1 MPVPSGGSWRR
12 RDLPY
17 HHNFLISPSKPSHI
31 PPLLIILATMT
42 RAALIIEDDPAL
54 AELVKLHLRDVD
66 CAADIADDGVTG
78 FEMFKNGSYELVVL
92 DIMLPRKDGL
102 SVCRD
107 IRRLPGYVPILMLTA
122 KSTEVDRVR
131 GLETGA
137 DDYLTK
143 PFSVR
148 ELVARIKA
156 LLRRVD
162 ALSPEAPG
170 ASEDAIIE
178 RGDMRISML
187 KRQVVVLG
195 EEIVLTAKEFDLLA
209 HFARNPGQV
218 FNRVQL
224 LDQVWGYNHEGYEH
238 TVNSHINRLRAKI
251 ESDPA
256 KPTYILTVWGVG
268 YKFAEL

>member
-1 MPVPSGGSWRR
+1 
-12 RDLPY
+12 
-17 HHNFLISPSKPSHI
+17 
-31 PPLLIILATMT
+31 MT
-42 RAALIIEDDPAL
+42 RAALIIEDDPSL
-54 AELVKLHLRDVD
+54 AELVRLHLRDVG

-78 FEMFKNGSYELVVL
+78 MEMFKDGHYELVVL
-92 DIMLPRKDGL
+92 DIMVPRKDGL

-122 KSTEVDRVR
+122 KSTELDRVR

-148 ELVARIKA
+148 ELVARVKA

-162 ALSPEAPG
+162 ALSAETTGSA
-170 ASEDAIIE
+170 ENDIIE
-178 RGDMRISML
+178 RGTMRITVP
-187 KRQVVVLG
+187 KREVCVNDQL
-195 EEIVLTAKEFDLLA
+195 ITLTAKEFDLLA

-251 ESDPA
+251 ETDPA
-256 KPTYILTVWGVG
+256 KPKYILTVWGVG
-268 YKFAEL
+268 YKFAES

>member
-1 MPVPSGGSWRR
+1 MS
-12 RDLPY
+12 
-17 HHNFLISPSKPSHI
+17 
-31 PPLLIILATMT
+31 
-42 RAALIIEDDPAL
+42 RAALIIEDDPNL
-54 AELVKLHLRDVD
+54 AELVQLHLRDVGLSV
-66 CAADIADDGVTG
+66 DIADDGVTG
-78 FEMFKNGSYELVVL
+78 YETFKRGDYALVVL

-102 SVCRD
+102 AVCRD

-122 KSTEVDRVR
+122 KSTELDRVR

-148 ELVARIKA
+148 ELVARVKA

-162 ALSPEAPG
+162 ALAPDSANG
-170 ASEDAIIE
+170 AENAIIE
-178 RGDMRISML
+178 RGAMRIDVG
-187 KRQVVVLG
+187 KRQVSVHGKDVA
-195 EEIVLTAKEFDLLA
+195 LTAKEFDLLT

-256 KPTYILTVWGVG
+256 KPSYILTVWGVG